1 MFIQTEATPNPAA
14 LKFIPGQTVLSSGTM
29 EFKTSDEASQSPL
42 AQKIFGIDGVVS
54 VFFGRDFISITKN
67 DTRDWAVL
75 KPLLLGAIMDHYVS
89 GMPVMATSANFH
101 SGTAG
106 IPDDEISRQ
115 IIEII
120 DQRVRPAVANDGGD
134 IEFSRFEDGIVY
146 LHMKGAC
153 AGCPSSTAT
162 LKNGIENM
170 LRHFVPEVTEVRAV
184 QPD

>member
-14 LKFIPGQTVLSSGTM
+14 MKFIPGQTVLTEGTM
-29 EFKTSDEASQSPL
+29 EFKNSDDAQQSPL
-42 AQKIFGIDGVVS
+42 AQKIFGIDGVAS
-54 VFFGRDFISITKN
+54 VFFGRDFISITKD
-67 DTRDWAVL
+67 DTRDWPVL
-75 KPLLLGAIMDHYVS
+75 KPMLLGAIMDHYVS
-89 GMPVMATSANFH
+89 GMPVMASAANFH
-101 SGTAG
+101 RGTAG

-120 DQRVRPAVANDGGD
+120 DQRVRPAVAADGGD
-134 IEFSRFEDGIVY
+134 IVFDHFEDGIVY
-146 LHMKGAC
+146 LQMHGAC

-184 QPD
+184 QE